1 MKIKKHAGFTLVE
14 LLAVIVILAILS
26 SLAIVSYNKIVEKSK
41 KAYYKT
47 EEEML
52 NNAGKEFFNDNK
64 GKLPTAGGEKSCVSL
79 NTLIKFRYIE
89 KILDYNK
96 KACNVNTSKVCAAKL
111 SDTKYLYTPYLDCNN
126 TYQTETY
133 NKPTIQFSLAKGTNI
148 TNTPNKDYQM
158 KLTISDSAN
167 SSKLNPGVASYRY
180 VIYKK
185 IANKDDLVFYDTG
198 WKTYKDQTKL
208 ERTVNITLDSKGT
221 YYLKA
226 WAYNRGGENSD
237 AESGSVILTYI
248 LDCSKQIK
256 FIAKNY
262 TNGTWTNNNINV
274 DIEKK
279 GAVESFDVLLNNN
292 STQDILFSKYMAK
305 IYNAKITKE
314 GISNLEVVC
323 YDDEGNT
330 SKVKSNDYKI
340 DKTKPTCTV
349 TGSNTTNSWSKEDI
363 LLQANCIDNG
373 GSGCKQKTVE
383 KKITTDTSTSS
394 ITIQVADN
402 AGNTNTCSGSSYLD
416 KTSPTCTVTATGTVG
431 KDNWYTSN
439 VSIALSKTDPKK
451 NNVNSGIFEY
461 GLLNTNS
468 KTYNNTSA
476 LTLSTDTTGTTYY
489 GYVKDKANNENTCS
503 KTVKKDSTVPN
514 LSFRGYLMK
523 KDSNGNYQYVN
534 TSGDIVTSAN
544 RVQYSFGSWT
554 KYSVLLEANGIDST
568 SGIDTTT
575 YNYNVKYGSAT
586 GNGDSTVQNQANNIW
601 INKNQRRVDATGES
615 NVRFKVSDKAGNTKT
630 LDWVLAKVDKKKP
643 EVSTKQSGGKITVT
657 GTDADSGINAVCL
670 RKKGTSCTWTSRN
683 SNVYTV
689 TNGTY
694 YAKVKDNASNVSDEK
709 EIIVKTEK
717 TYDDVTSLNTKYR
730 YATIGNGSNGSSVL
744 YNQEMNVSNLTVY
757 KNCYNCNT
765 NSWKNTGNQYV
776 STKIAFAKTT
786 DTKKIKVS
794 LDLTNNVGTYLMA
807 SADKDYIRKICFT
820 TSRKYSEASCYN
832 NQSITIKGAN
842 DNWQNGSKPSVELSI
857 PQESGKYAIKIFSPN
872 CDKDCNPYQT
882 GGNCNG
888 YKCSGIATFQTDYV
902 IEVK

>member
-1 MKIKKHAGFTLVE
+1 M
-14 LLAVIVILAILS
+14 
-26 SLAIVSYNKIVEKSK
+26 
-41 KAYYKT
+41 
-47 EEEML
+47 
-52 NNAGKEFFNDNK
+52 
-64 GKLPTAGGEKSCVSL
+64 
-79 NTLIKFRYIE
+79 
-89 KILDYNK
+89 
-96 KACNVNTSKVCAAKL
+96 
-111 SDTKYLYTPYLDCNN
+111 
-126 TYQTETY
+126 
-133 NKPTIQFSLAKGTNI
+133 
-148 TNTPNKDYQM
+148 
-158 KLTISDSAN
+158 
-167 SSKLNPGVASYRY
+167 
-180 VIYKK
+180 
-185 IANKDDLVFYDTG
+185 
-198 WKTYKDQTKL
+198 
-208 ERTVNITLDSKGT
+208 
-221 YYLKA
+221 
-226 WAYNRGGENSD
+226 
-237 AESGSVILTYI
+237 
-248 LDCSKQIK
+248 
-256 FIAKNY
+256 
-262 TNGTWTNNNINV
+262 
-274 DIEKK
+274 
-279 GAVESFDVLLNNN
+279 
-292 STQDILFSKYMAK
+292 
-305 IYNAKITKE
+305 
-314 GISNLEVVC
+314 
-323 YDDEGNT
+323 
-330 SKVKSNDYKI
+330 
-340 DKTKPTCTV
+340 
-349 TGSNTTNSWSKEDI
+349 
-363 LLQANCIDNG
+363 
-373 GSGCKQKTVE
+373 
-383 KKITTDTSTSS
+383 
-394 ITIQVADN
+394 
-402 AGNTNTCSGSSYLD
+402 
-416 KTSPTCTVTATGTVG
+416 TATGTVG
-431 KDNWYTSN
+431 KNNWYTSN
-439 VSIALSKTDPKK
+439 VSIALSRTDPKK
-451 NNVNSGIFEY
+451 NNVNSGILEY

-554 KYSVLLEANGIDST
+554 KYSVLLEANGSDST

-630 LDWVLAKVDKKKP
+630 LDWALAKVDKKKP

-670 RKKGTSCTWTSRN
+670 RKKGASCTWTSRN

-689 TNGTY
+689 TDGTY

-709 EIIVKTEK
+709 KIIVKTEK
-717 TYDDVTSLNTKYR
+717 TYNDIAPLNIKYR

-744 YNQEMNVSNLTVY
+744 YNQEMNVSKLTVY

-765 NSWKNTGNQYV
+765 NSWKNTSNQYV

-820 TSRKYSEASCYN
+820 TSRNYSEASCYN

-857 PQESGKYAIKIFSPN
+857 PQKSGKYAIKIFSPN
-872 CDKDCNPYQT
+872 CDKDCNPYQK